1 MLQFSGAVNSSS
13 SHSDNGKN
21 NFLTFGEGPTCGI
34 NGCLGLIEKRLILI
48 LLKQTQNSVWVS
60 IIMLIIV
67 FCM

>member
-21 NFLTFGEGPTCGI
+21 NFLTFGEGPTYGI

-48 LLKQTQNSVWVS
+48 LLKQTQNSV
-60 IIMLIIV
+60 
-67 FCM
+67 